1 MRDGRLTA
9 VIDREQMAVSREID
23 GAVEL
28 SRAAEAEMTGR
39 VRLGFVDA
47 ESSFE
52 IRQAEAI
59 FPDETAFA
67 VAQSEL
73 ALSLTSAEGKMI
85 VERWL
90 AEARVARD
98 SARFAL
104 PKSALGFGAGDVVA
118 VDGSRYRIDRI
129 EQAEFQQIEAVRVEP
144 STYRLGTAAE
154 THPTVTPYLAPAP
167 VFPLFLDLPLLSG
180 AEVPDAPHV
189 AVGAVPWPG
198 PVAVWSAASDNGYAL
213 NRLVMVPATFGVTA
227 TALPAARAGLLSRG
241 AALRVRLSSGTLSAS
256 DLAGMLNGANAAA
269 IGTGAAGV
277 WEVLQFSEAE
287 LVAPQVYELRGLLR
301 GQAGTEGL
309 MPAIWPAGSFFVLL
323 DRSAVQITLPQAAR
337 GLDRHY
343 RVGAAEL
350 GYDDASTVHAVMAF
364 EGIGLRPYR
373 PVHLRAVRG
382 PWGDLSVTWIRR
394 TRIDGDGWRAGDVP
408 LGEDR
413 EAYLVQVL
421 AGPSVVREVSVPVP
435 NWVYP
440 VAQQE
445 ADGTGDG
452 CLLRVAQVSDRF
464 GPGPFTELSV

>member
-1 MRDGRLTA
+1 
-9 VIDREQMAVSREID
+9 
-23 GAVEL
+23 
-28 SRAAEAEMTGR
+28 
-39 VRLGFVDA
+39 
-47 ESSFE
+47 
-52 IRQAEAI
+52 
-59 FPDETAFA
+59 
-67 VAQSEL
+67 
-73 ALSLTSAEGKMI
+73 
-85 VERWL
+85 
-90 AEARVARD
+90 
-98 SARFAL
+98 
-104 PKSALGFGAGDVVA
+104 
-118 VDGSRYRIDRI
+118 
-129 EQAEFQQIEAVRVEP
+129 
-144 STYRLGTAAE
+144 
-154 THPTVTPYLAPAP
+154 
-167 VFPLFLDLPLLSG
+167 
-180 AEVPDAPHV
+180 
-189 AVGAVPWPG
+189 
-198 PVAVWSAASDNGYAL
+198 
-213 NRLVMVPATFGVTA
+213 
-227 TALPAARAGLLSRG
+227 
-241 AALRVRLSSGTLSAS
+241 
-256 DLAGMLNGANAAA
+256 MLNGANAAA

-382 PWGDLSVTWIRR
+382 PGGDMSVTWIRR

-413 EAYLVQVL
+413 ETYLVQVL
-421 AGPSVVREVSVPVP
+421 AGPSVVREVSLPVP
-435 NWVYP
+435 KWVYP

-464 GPGPFTELSV
+464 GPGPFAELSV